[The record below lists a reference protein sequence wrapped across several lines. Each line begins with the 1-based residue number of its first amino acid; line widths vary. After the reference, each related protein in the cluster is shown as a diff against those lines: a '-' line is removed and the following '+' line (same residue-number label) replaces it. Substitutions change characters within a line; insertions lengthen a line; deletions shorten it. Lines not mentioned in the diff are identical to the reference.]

1 MVRRIIVF
9 IAIIISA
16 LGAYAQQGLHVN
28 EIFTG
33 KIVPLRHGV
42 EIKIKGKAVSKYKLS
57 YYHSFKFVAS
67 QQQSEEMKELI
78 SRDSPVQE
86 WKNRQGKKLTRIV
99 QFAPADKH
107 NRFLCYLSQ
116 EKKSGIEVTVIYM
129 EGWAKDIFE
138 PRNLIK

>member
-1 MVRRIIVF
+1 
-9 IAIIISA
+9 
-16 LGAYAQQGLHVN
+16 
-28 EIFTG
+28 
-33 KIVPLRHGV
+33 
-42 EIKIKGKAVSKYKLS
+42 
-57 YYHSFKFVAS
+57 
-67 QQQSEEMKELI
+67 MKELI

-138 PRNLIK
+138 LRNLIK

>member
-42 EIKIKGKAVSKYKLS
+42 EIKVKGKAVSKYKLS

-67 QQQSEEMKELI
+67 QQQSEEMKA
-78 SRDSPVQE
+78 
-86 WKNRQGKKLTRIV
+86 RQKAHAYSAVCT
-99 QFAPADKH
+99 
-107 NRFLCYLSQ
+107 S
-116 EKKSGIEVTVIYM
+116 
-129 EGWAKDIFE
+129 
-138 PRNLIK
+138 